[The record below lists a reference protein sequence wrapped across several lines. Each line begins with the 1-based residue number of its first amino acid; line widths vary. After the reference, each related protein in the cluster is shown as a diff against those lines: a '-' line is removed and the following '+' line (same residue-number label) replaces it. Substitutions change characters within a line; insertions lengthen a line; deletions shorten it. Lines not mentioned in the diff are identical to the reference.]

1 MDQVEF
7 EPTQHWSATILKANE
22 HDSDSNS
29 KTRCGKSTILE
40 QDFILLL
47 LFF

>member
-22 HDSDSNS
+22 HDSDNNS
-29 KTRCGKSTILE
+29 KTRCVAN
-40 QDFILLL
+40 L
-47 LFF
+47 LF